1 MSTKQI
7 SRLVVLTAVIVSL
20 VVLLVKLIQG
30 TAGIVGSL
38 FNTVLGIV
46 VVLALV
52 IIVIWTDFL
61 QYPMDCMDKAMAPH
75 SSTLAWRIPWT
86 EEPGRLQSMGS
97 LESDTTE

>member
-7 SRLVVLTAVIVSL
+7 SRIVVLLVVVVSC

-46 VVLALV
+46 VVIALV
-52 IIVIWTDFL
+52 IIVIWMFA
-61 QYPMDCMDKAMAPH
+61 YAKKMRKK
-75 SSTLAWRIPWT
+75 
-86 EEPGRLQSMGS
+86 
-97 LESDTTE
+97 

>member
-7 SRLVVLTAVIVSL
+7 SRLVVLAAVVISL
-20 VVLLVKLIQG
+20 VVLLVRLIQG

-52 IIVIWTDFL
+52 IIVIWMFS
-61 QYPMDCMDKAMAPH
+61 YAKK
-75 SSTLAWRIPWT
+75 SKK
-86 EEPGRLQSMGS
+86 
-97 LESDTTE
+97 

>member
-7 SRLVVLTAVIVSL
+7 SRLVVLAAVVISL
-20 VVLLVKLIQG
+20 VVLLVRLIQG

-52 IIVIWTDFL
+52 IIVIWMFA
-61 QYPMDCMDKAMAPH
+61 YAKKK
-75 SSTLAWRIPWT
+75 RK
-86 EEPGRLQSMGS
+86 
-97 LESDTTE
+97 

>member
-1 MSTKQI
+1 MTTKQI
-7 SRLVVLTAVIVSL
+7 SCMVILTAVIVSL

-52 IIVIWTDFL
+52 IIVVWMFA
-61 QYPMDCMDKAMAPH
+61 YAKK
-75 SSTLAWRIPWT
+75 SRKK
-86 EEPGRLQSMGS
+86 
-97 LESDTTE
+97 